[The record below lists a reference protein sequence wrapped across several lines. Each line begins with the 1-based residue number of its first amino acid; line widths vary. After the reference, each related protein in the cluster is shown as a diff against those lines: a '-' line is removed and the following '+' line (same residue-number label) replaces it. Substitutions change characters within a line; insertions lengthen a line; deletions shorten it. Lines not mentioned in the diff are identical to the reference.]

1 MTGPETVTFT
11 VDSPAGPPSPFEC
24 VDIGILDDTVLE
36 GDHEF
41 TVIIIDTSDDAP
53 INAMSSTTTVT
64 ILDDEGLKLT
74 HMSTYHSESFIIAFD
89 FAFIKLTSVLK
100 EFTLYM
106 QIKMSVNL
114 IMVQDMYIILL

>member
-1 MTGPETVTFT
+1 MTVTFT
-11 VDSPAGPPSPFEC
+11 VDSSAAPPSTFEC

-53 INAMSSTTTVT
+53 INVMSSTTIVT

-74 HMSTYHSESFIIAFD
+74 HMSTYIPFIIPFD
-89 FAFIKLTSVLK
+89 FVFIKLTSVLK
-100 EFTLYM
+100 EFT

-114 IMVQDMYIILL
+114 IMVQDMYIL